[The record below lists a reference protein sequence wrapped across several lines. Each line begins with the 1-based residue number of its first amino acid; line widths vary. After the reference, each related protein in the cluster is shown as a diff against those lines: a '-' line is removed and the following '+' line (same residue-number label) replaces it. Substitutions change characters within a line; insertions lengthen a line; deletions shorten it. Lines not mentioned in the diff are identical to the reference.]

1 MIRVGLAAAVAFAM
15 LGGCATSSLVLL
27 PDDGGHQG
35 AVAVLESDGVPTNTV
50 IAQGNSRTALGTR
63 TPVAKPL
70 GPNGLKKQEAA
81 LLIGLPPPA
90 RSFLLYFEPGTTTLT
105 PQSGTVLAALR
116 EEIGTRSGPEIE
128 VTGHTDTVG
137 GEDDNDR
144 LSMKRAEEVLA
155 WLASQGFDR
164 SMMSAVGRGE
174 RQLMQP
180 TTDNVDNPAN
190 RRVEV
195 IVR

>member
-1 MIRVGLAAAVAFAM
+1 MIRRGVAIAAAV
-15 LGGCATSSLVLL
+15 LLSGCATSSLVLL
-27 PDDGGHQG
+27 PDDEGHQG
-35 AVAVLESDGVPTNTV
+35 AVAVLESGGAPTDAV
-50 IAQGNSRTALGTR
+50 IAEGNSRTKLGTK

-70 GPNGLKKQEAA
+70 GSNGLKKQEAA
-81 LLIGLPPPA
+81 LLTVLPPPA
-90 RSFLLYFEPGTTTLT
+90 KSFLLYFEQGTTTLT
-105 PQSGTVLAALR
+105 PQSAMVLTSLR
-116 EEIGTRSGPEIE
+116 QEIASRSGPEVE
-128 VTGHTDTVG
+128 VIGHTDTVG

-144 LSMKRAEEVLA
+144 LSMNRAEEVLT

-180 TTDNVDNPAN
+180 TLDNVDNPAN